1 MEEEESEQI
10 NYIICQKVTN
20 ALEQSQAGKG
30 VRQVPPV
37 DGGGVW
43 FCSPR
48 VIGEDLSDKL
58 TFEQRP

>member
-20 ALEQSQAGKG
+20 ALEQSQTGKG
-30 VRQVPPV
+30 VPLV

-43 FCSPR
+43 FCSHR
-48 VIGEDLSDKL
+48 VIGEDPSDKL
-58 TFEQRP
+58 TFEQGP